1 MDPLEELI
9 RAQPGLSIALG
20 VLGLVVG
27 SFLNVVIHRLPKM
40 MEQQWERECAE
51 FLGEESLG
59 EESLG
64 EEALSEEAL
73 SKKSRGESL
82 PEEKPYSLAFP
93 GSHCPSCGAEIT
105 ALQNIPVLSY
115 LFLRGRCANCGVR
128 IPIRYPIIELLT
140 AILWILCGLSFG
152 VSNALAASM
161 LLTAV
166 LISLTAIDFDHQLL
180 PDSLTLPLLWMGL
193 LINIDGTFVGLESA
207 VLGAV
212 FGYLSLWSVYWLFK
226 IITGKEGMG
235 YGDFKLLAA
244 LGAWFGLA
252 ALPTIILLSS
262 LVGAVIGITLIV
274 TGRQNRETPM
284 PFGPFL
290 AGAGLIHLFYPN
302 VLMGFIA
309 GAI

>member
-27 SFLNVVIHRLPKM
+27 SFLNVVIHRLPIM
-40 MEQQWERECAE
+40 MERQWEEECAE
-51 FLGEESLG
+51 FLGEEF
-59 EESLG
+59 
-64 EEALSEEAL
+64 
-73 SKKSRGESL
+73 RGEKPS
-82 PEEKPYSLAFP
+82 EAKPYSLAFP

-115 LFLRGRCANCGVR
+115 LFLRGRCANCGVV
-128 IPIRYPIIELLT
+128 ISVRYPLVELVT
-140 AILWILCGLSFG
+140 ATIWILCGLSFG
-152 VSNALAASM
+152 VSNALAAAM

-166 LISLTAIDFDHQLL
+166 LISLTAIDLDHQLL
-180 PDSLTLPLLWMGL
+180 PDSLTLPLLWVGL
-193 LINIDGTFVGLESA
+193 LINIDATFVSLESA

-212 FGYLSLWSVYWLFK
+212 FGYLCLWSVYWLFK

-244 LGAWFGLA
+244 LGAWFGLS
-252 ALPTIILLSS
+252 ALPTIVLLSS
-262 LVGAVIGITLIV
+262 LVGAVIGIALIV
-274 TGRQNRETPM
+274 TGRQSRETPM

-290 AGAGLIHLFYPN
+290 AGAGLIHLFYPD
-302 VLMGFIA
+302 VLIGWIA
-309 GAI
+309 GVV

>member
-40 MEQQWERECAE
+40 MERQWERECAE
-51 FLGEESLG
+51 FVGEEFRG
-59 EESLG
+59 EELH
-64 EEALSEEAL
+64 ET
-73 SKKSRGESL
+73 
-82 PEEKPYSLAFP
+82 KPYSLAFP

-115 LFLRGRCANCGVR
+115 LFLRGRCANCGVA
-128 IPIRYPIIELLT
+128 ISVRYPLVELLT
-140 AILWILCGLSFG
+140 AAIWILCGLSFG
-152 VSNALAASM
+152 VSNALAAAM
-161 LLTAV
+161 LLTGV
-166 LISLTAIDFDHQLL
+166 LIALTAIDLDHQLL
-180 PDSLTLPLLWMGL
+180 PDSLTLPLLWVGL
-193 LINIDGTFVGLESA
+193 LINIDATFVSLESA

-212 FGYLSLWSVYWLFK
+212 FGYLCLWSVYWLFK

-244 LGAWFGLA
+244 LGAWFGLS
-252 ALPTIILLSS
+252 ALPTIVLLSS
-262 LVGAVIGITLIV
+262 LVGAVIGIALIV
-274 TGRQNRETPM
+274 TGRQRRETPM

-290 AGAGLIHLFYPN
+290 TGAGLIHLFYPD
-302 VLMGFIA
+302 VLIGWIA
-309 GAI
+309 GVV